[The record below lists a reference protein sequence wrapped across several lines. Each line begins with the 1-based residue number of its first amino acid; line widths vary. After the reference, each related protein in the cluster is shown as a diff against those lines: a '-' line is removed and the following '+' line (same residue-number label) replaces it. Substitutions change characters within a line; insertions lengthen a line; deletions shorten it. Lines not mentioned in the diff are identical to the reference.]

1 MGKDVLRIA
10 LSGWEIEREV
20 VAVEKRQGGGRQKR
34 GSDERKDGGREGAER
49 ENSCWLHAH
58 VR

>member
-10 LSGWEIEREV
+10 LSGWE
-20 VAVEKRQGGGRQKR
+20 GGRSCGGEAGGRETKR